1 MEKQD
6 FIEDKLVFLL
16 NLTIFILL
24 KDKNNISLSNFIVLL
39 WI

>member
-6 FIEDKLVFLL
+6 FIEDKLVFIL

-24 KDKNNISLSNFIVLL
+24 KDKNNISLSNFIVIL